1 MLTRE
6 AARKIGIDACIDK
19 IGRDFLQKYKD
30 NAVYAYGDG
39 ETENSVFCYVG
50 VDDKPYVPEE
60 NPEIIVLDSF
70 SQFPYRAS
78 CNVQL
83 ADGSTDFVECVLP
96 A

>member
-6 AARKIGIDACIDK
+6 AARKIGINACIDK
-19 IGRDFLQKYKD
+19 IGRDFLQKHKD

-50 VDDKPYVPEE
+50 VDDKPYESKHPD
-60 NPEIIVLDSF
+60 ILVLDSE
-70 SQFPYRAS
+70 SKFPYHAS
-78 CNVQL
+78 CNVSL
-83 ADGSTDFVECVLP
+83 MDGTTTFMDYALP